1 MAAARLT
8 LLRAS
13 RSWSSALAATAAFMR
28 GPSSRFIGPIA
39 LDTRSR
45 PAATASSGLA
55 PTGASAIPSVSSWLS
70 VSCPATRI
78 SRLSGK
84 YRKKVLFV
92 TPARSASCVTVVAS
106 YPCSVKRSTAARTSR
121 SRTPGSHLATGPAYV
136 MGLVSYDSAT
146 VTGQRSHH
154 LQGEFHVRL
163 RHRWHRPDRF
173 RRRRRAP
180 RQRPHRPRARRSEAS
195 GLALKSAGAE
205 PLRGNLTDLNALR
218 SGAAQADGV
227 IHLAFGNDFSSPD
240 ALGQAVAEEGAALAA
255 LGEGLLGSDRPL
267 VTVSG
272 TPPMPGRVS
281 TETDPLPPDGPVG
294 GRSRAVMAVLDLAS
308 RGVRSSAVRMP
319 RTVHNEGKGGFAGML
334 TEIARRTG
342 VSGYPGDGT
351 QRWPAVHALDAAV
364 LFRLALELAPA
375 GTSWH
380 AGADEGDAVRDIAT
394 VIGRRLE
401 LPVETVPQETYG
413 PLGPIFATDQPSS
426 STHTRKTLG
435 WEPTHPSLLEDLENI
450 QP

>member
-1 MAAARLT
+1 MYVFVTGGTGLIGSAVVAE
-8 LLRAS
+8 LLGNGHTVL
-13 RSWSSALAATAAFMR
+13 ALA
-28 GPSSRFIGPIA
+28 
-39 LDTRSR
+39 
-45 PAATASSGLA
+45 
-55 PTGASAIPSVSSWLS
+55 
-70 VSCPATRI
+70 
-78 SRLSGK
+78 
-84 YRKKVLFV
+84 
-92 TPARSASCVTVVAS
+92 
-106 YPCSVKRSTAARTSR
+106 
-121 SRTPGSHLATGPAYV
+121 
-136 MGLVSYDSAT
+136 
-146 VTGQRSHH
+146 
-154 LQGEFHVRL
+154 
-163 RHRWHRPDRF
+163 
-173 RRRRRAP
+173 
-180 RQRPHRPRARRSEAS
+180 RSEAS

-205 PLRGNLTDLNALR
+205 PLRGNLTNLNALR

-281 TETDPLPPDGPVG
+281 TETDPLPTDGPVG
-294 GRSRAVMAVLDLAS
+294 GRSRSVMAVLDLAS

-319 RTVHNEGKGGFAGML
+319 RTVHNQGKGGFAGML

-342 VSGYPGDGT
+342 VSGYPGEGT

-364 LFRLALELAPA
+364 LFRLAMELAPA

-380 AGADEGDAVRDIAT
+380 AVADEGDAVRDIAA

-413 PLGPIFATDQPSS
+413 PLGPIFATDQPCS
-426 STHTRKTLG
+426 STYTRKTLG